1 MNKKEI
7 AEIKKQYKPEYS
19 CIGKIAGCYVDKDK
33 NKVLSFNISPFELP
47 DEELEKYFDILKSSL
62 TGKIGGKLF
71 NMEFPLKQEAEG
83 GTQDAFCK
91 LLNSKMDDG
100 LLDAFY
106 DRVMETYDN
115 PESYLILVAEGTYDI
130 PGKGMDEDTI
140 PDASEEVYHFL
151 HICFCP
157 AKFDKPEL
165 CYDPEKSCI
174 SDRKKGWV
182 IGKPDNGILFPAFND
197 RGTDLHAALYY
208 GKSCKCLRRDFAR
221 ELTGCLLPLNSEEQ
235 LSSFKEMAEKL
246 NCDYDQAEKIQTMLF
261 DIAGSNA
268 DSVMPAS
275 VNKKEMMALLSDC
288 GISDTEDAE
297 DVFDSTMGEDGALV
311 LENILPKKVH
321 IETAGVSIEV
331 DPERAQIVKRQEID
345 GREYLMIPIETG
357 TEVSGVSVKKYK

>member
-1 MNKKEI
+1 MLFWGLSTAVLWFRHPDMTENRQRKQEGFIVNKKEI

-47 DEELEKYFDILKSSL
+47 EEELEKYFDILKSSL

-71 NMEFPLKQEAEG
+71 NMEFPLKQEAED
-83 GTQDAFCK
+83 GTQNAFCK

-115 PESYLILVAEGTYDI
+115 PESYLILVAEGNYDI

-165 CYDPEKSCI
+165 C
-174 SDRKKGWV
+174 
-182 IGKPDNGILFPAFND
+182 
-197 RGTDLHAALYY
+197 
-208 GKSCKCLRRDFAR
+208 
-221 ELTGCLLPLNSEEQ
+221 
-235 LSSFKEMAEKL
+235 
-246 NCDYDQAEKIQTMLF
+246 
-261 DIAGSNA
+261 
-268 DSVMPAS
+268 
-275 VNKKEMMALLSDC
+275 
-288 GISDTEDAE
+288 
-297 DVFDSTMGEDGALV
+297 
-311 LENILPKKVH
+311 
-321 IETAGVSIEV
+321 
-331 DPERAQIVKRQEID
+331 
-345 GREYLMIPIETG
+345 
-357 TEVSGVSVKKYK
+357 

>member
-1 MNKKEI
+1 MLI
-7 AEIKKQYKPEYS
+7 
-19 CIGKIAGCYVDKDK
+19 
-33 NKVLSFNISPFELP
+33 
-47 DEELEKYFDILKSSL
+47 FDFH
-62 TGKIGGKLF
+62 KIGGKLF

-91 LLNSKMDDG
+91 LLNSKMDEG

-115 PESYLILVAEGTYDI
+115 PESYLILAAEGTYDI

-288 GISDTEDAE
+288 GISDTEDAA
-297 DVFDSTMGEDGALV
+297 DVFDSTVGEDGALV

-331 DPERAQIVKRQEID
+331 DPERAQIVKRQKID

>member
-33 NKVLSFNISPFELP
+33 NKVLNFYISPFELP
-47 DEELEKYFDILKSSL
+47 EEELEKYFDILKSSL

-91 LLNSKMDDG
+91 LLNSKMDEG

-115 PESYLILVAEGTYDI
+115 PESYLILAAEGTYDI

-174 SDRKKGWV
+174 SDRKK
-182 IGKPDNGILFPAFND
+182 
-197 RGTDLHAALYY
+197 
-208 GKSCKCLRRDFAR
+208 
-221 ELTGCLLPLNSEEQ
+221 
-235 LSSFKEMAEKL
+235 
-246 NCDYDQAEKIQTMLF
+246 
-261 DIAGSNA
+261 AG
-268 DSVMPAS
+268 
-275 VNKKEMMALLSDC
+275 
-288 GISDTEDAE
+288 
-297 DVFDSTMGEDGALV
+297 
-311 LENILPKKVH
+311 
-321 IETAGVSIEV
+321 
-331 DPERAQIVKRQEID
+331 
-345 GREYLMIPIETG
+345 
-357 TEVSGVSVKKYK
+357 